1 MKERLE
7 KCKSLMNRDS
17 VRRVI
22 LIAGALGIALIFL
35 SNFISCDRQG
45 EKTESVSS
53 GDYASHTEHELEGFI
68 DKIEGAGKT
77 RVMLTMDIGVESVYL
92 ENGSTKTKE
101 IAPRIRGVL
110 VLCQGGSDPVTV
122 GRITEAVT
130 KALDISSA
138 KVCVEK
144 LSE

>member
-1 MKERLE
+1 MKERLNKWKKLTE
-7 KCKSLMNRDS
+7 RDS

-22 LIAGALGIALIFL
+22 LAAGFLGIALIFL
-35 SNFISCDRQG
+35 SNFFSCGKQAERA
-45 EKTESVSS
+45 ETASAN
-53 GDYASHTEHELEGFI
+53 DYAAHTEQELESFLAQL
-68 DKIEGAGKT
+68 EGVGKT
-77 RVMLTMDIGVESVYL
+77 RVMLTMDNGVESVYL

-110 VLCQGGSDPVTV
+110 VLCQGGGDPVTAARV
-122 GRITEAVT
+122 SEAVT

-138 KVCVEK
+138 KVCIAK